1 MTVDQNQGV
10 KLDANTVAELA
21 DALFAAELTL
31 NPIEALT
38 NEHPDLSVD
47 EAYAIAQVNTARKLA
62 AGRTIVGRKVGLTS
76 LAMQQQ
82 LGVDQPDYGAITDDM
97 LVRAPATVDLS
108 VLISPRVEAEFAF
121 HLGQDVPAGRYTLA
135 QLRDFVDEVHV
146 SMEIIDS
153 RIANWKIKLAD
164 TVADNASSAR
174 LVVGRGAKATSELL
188 DALPE
193 TILSLERNAEV
204 VAFGAGREVLG
215 DPLLGALWVVNRLG
229 ELGENLAAGE
239 IILAGAVHASVA
251 LEAGVTWSVSA
262 PGFDAASITT
272 SK

>member
-1 MTVDQNQGV
+1 MNLHQNPSMGI
-10 KLDANTVAELA
+10 DAHTVAELA
-21 DALFAAELTL
+21 DALFAAEMTFS
-31 NPIEALT
+31 PIDALT
-38 NEHPDLSVD
+38 NERPGLSVD
-47 EAYAIAQVNTARKLA
+47 DAYAIAQINTARKIA

-82 LGVDQPDYGAITDDM
+82 LGVDQPDYGAITDEM
-97 LVRAPATVDLS
+97 LLRAPATIDLS
-108 VLISPRVEAEFAF
+108 VLIAPRVEGEFAF
-121 HLGQDVPAGRYTLA
+121 RLGQDVPAGHHTLD
-135 QLRDFVDEVHV
+135 QLRALVDEVYV
-146 SMEIIDS
+146 AMEIIDS

-174 LVVGRGAKATSELL
+174 LVVGQGAKATPELL

-193 TILSLERNAEV
+193 TVLSLERNGEV
-204 VAFGAGREVLG
+204 VAFGAGEEVLG

-239 IILAGAVHASVA
+239 IILAGAVHASVP
-251 LEAGVTWSVSA
+251 LEADVTWSVSA
-262 PGFDAASITT
+262 PGFDSPSITT